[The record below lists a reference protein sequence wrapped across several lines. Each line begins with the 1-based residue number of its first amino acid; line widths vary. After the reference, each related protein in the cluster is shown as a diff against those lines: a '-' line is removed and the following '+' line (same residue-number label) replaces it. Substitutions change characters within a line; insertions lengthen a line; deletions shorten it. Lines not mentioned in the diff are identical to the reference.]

1 MNRYRH
7 LILLAVV
14 VCATA
19 IAVSI
24 FGVRVVGFDAGTAT
38 ILIGVHGA
46 IVALAFAFAGASLLG
61 FLATWLHRGF
71 LRKADT
77 AGDRSKV
84 IHRG

>member
-38 ILIGVHGA
+38 ILIGVHVA
-46 IVALAFAFAGASLLG
+46 IVAAGICLRRCVAARLRRERASPRLLEEG
-61 FLATWLHRGF
+61 RYS
-71 LRKADT
+71 R
-77 AGDRSKV
+77 RSQQS
-84 IHRG
+84 RPPG